1 MSHSITLQ
9 SISMDAALEIARL
22 SIKHAQSEKM
32 APMAVAVLD
41 VRGILK
47 AYLAADG
54 TSLLRYE
61 IAFAKAWG
69 ALGMGF
75 GARELERRAS
85 KMPIFFSNL
94 QALTQGK
101 MPAVPGG
108 LLIRNIE
115 GQLLGAIGVSGDISS
130 NDEICAIAAIK
141 QLGLVADHGDAQ

>member
-1 MSHSITLQ
+1 MNHSITLQ

>member
-1 MSHSITLQ
+1 MNHSITLQ
-9 SISMDAALEIARL
+9 SISMDAALEIARI